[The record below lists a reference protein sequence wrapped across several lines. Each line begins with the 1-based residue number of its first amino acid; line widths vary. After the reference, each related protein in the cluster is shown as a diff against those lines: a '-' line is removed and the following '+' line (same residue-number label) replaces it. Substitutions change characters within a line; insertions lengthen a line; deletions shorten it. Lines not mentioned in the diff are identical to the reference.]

1 MAWYH
6 VIPWGPSMG
15 FKSQHCLL
23 PRGSVGEASACSL
36 GDLGSV
42 PESGISP
49 GEGNGYPLQYSYLE
63 NPHGWVSLVGYSPW
77 GHKELDMTEWLT
89 HCLLPALWPWAGCLT
104 SLCLTLL
111 FGKWANNCTQI
122 ISLRINGERLDL
134 KINKRLK
141 KKEHNQTQV
150 CVAPVIKFWNSQ
162 PYDLLYMLCVS
173 SLCLLF
179 SPAYTG

>member
-1 MAWYH
+1 MWYYGDRAWDS
-6 VIPWGPSMG
+6 IPALPLTSWLNWWSV
-15 FKSQHCLL
+15 CL
-23 PRGSVGEASACSL
+23 L

-63 NPHGWVSLVGYSPW
+63 NPHGWMSLVGYSPW

-89 HCLLPALWPWAGCLT
+89 DCLSPALWPWAGCLT

-141 KKEHNQTQV
+141 KKSI
-150 CVAPVIKFWNSQ
+150 IKHKFVWLQ
-162 PYDLLYMLCVS
+162 
-173 SLCLLF
+173 
-179 SPAYTG
+179 